1 MKKISGAY
9 RLRTFVQLCL
19 YLLAAVSILPAYSA
33 DAAKQKQS
41 EEKKNGTL
49 DAISS
54 SFKQFGSK
62 LGDSVSEIAA
72 DVKGIMYYSCNGTW
86 TFTNGKCSTTLII
99 EDGKTMQVIQ
109 KKGSRSR
116 SWSGNCTLSADRI
129 TFTPV
134 SLGSSTWELTYKLQD
149 SNARMKI
156 TSETLPADFSGYS
169 FAKSAVFEKE

>member
-86 TFTNGKCSTTLII
+86 KNDAGNPEKRQ
-99 EDGKTMQVIQ
+99 QVTVLV
-109 KKGSRSR
+109 R
-116 SWSGNCTLSADRI
+116 
-129 TFTPV
+129 
-134 SLGSSTWELTYKLQD
+134 KLY
-149 SNARMKI
+149 A
-156 TSETLPADFSGYS
+156 FC
-169 FAKSAVFEKE
+169 